1 MWGWSRL
8 RDERVG
14 RVACVFL
21 SLLLLTPLGSR
32 AQEVGSFE
40 VSGGYTFLGSSEIV
54 DGHAAGWVVGGGWNA
69 AQWLALAV
77 DLGRNTQ
84 QQDVGLLK
92 VDASF
97 VSVSAGPRFVIPLGK
112 VRPFG
117 QVLVGS
123 TDVELHVRSELP
135 PTSVGNA
142 FERSLSWQVGGGVD
156 VAVERG
162 FALRLVFDYRRVSTS
177 DPFTQK
183 RVLTAVVYSFP

>member
-1 MWGWSRL
+1 M

-21 SLLLLTPLGSR
+21 SLLLLAPLGSR

-40 VSGGYTFLGSSEIV
+40 VSGGYTLFGQLG
-54 DGHAAGWVVGGGWNA
+54 DRRRARGWLGRGGGWNA